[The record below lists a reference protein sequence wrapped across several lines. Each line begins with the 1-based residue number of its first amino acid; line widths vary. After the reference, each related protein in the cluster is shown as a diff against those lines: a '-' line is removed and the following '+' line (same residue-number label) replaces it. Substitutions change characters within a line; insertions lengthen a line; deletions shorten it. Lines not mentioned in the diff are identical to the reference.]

1 MTVTKLDG
9 IAVKLPGGG
18 LFPPMDV
25 FVNFRLVQSSNVD
38 RVGWDFAGN
47 TYVGFTNGTMYV
59 YYGTSRQRAVAAAY
73 SKSVGRYINTKL
85 KDCYQVLKIGS

>member
-1 MTVTKLDG
+1 MKPTKLDG

-38 RVGWDFAGN
+38 RVGWDAFGN
-47 TYVGFTNGTMYV
+47 TYVGFTNGRMYV
-59 YYGTSRQRAVAAAY
+59 YYGTTRQRAVAAAY
-73 SKSVGRYINTKL
+73 SRSVGSYIHRKL
-85 KDCYQVLKIGS
+85 KYQYENLRIG